1 MAAPPMVHRR
11 KRRRGTFISTQRGCS
26 FVLEVGGSDDRPPF
40 LDLGLLL
47 RDKCLRRLLVSRRDV
62 LALIIIVAVAGVG
75 SSLNT
80 TFTSVQTALK

>member
-11 KRRRGTFISTQRGCS
+11 KRLRGTFISTQRGCS

-47 RDKCLRRLLVSRRDV
+47 R
-62 LALIIIVAVAGVG
+62 G
-75 SSLNT
+75 NP

>member
-1 MAAPPMVHRR
+1 MAAPPMVHR
-11 KRRRGTFISTQRGCS
+11 KRLRGTFISIQRGCS
-26 FVLEVGGSDDRPPF
+26 FVLEVGGSDDPPPF

-47 RDKCLRRLLVSRRDV
+47 RGKCLRRLLVSRRDV